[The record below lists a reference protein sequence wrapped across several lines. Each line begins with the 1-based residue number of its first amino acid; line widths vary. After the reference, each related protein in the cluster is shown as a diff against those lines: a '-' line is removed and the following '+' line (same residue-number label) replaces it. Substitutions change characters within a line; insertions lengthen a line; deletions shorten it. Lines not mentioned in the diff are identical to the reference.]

1 MTEDEKKQ
9 QKQRKRE
16 YLRKWVK
23 EHPEKIREYRK
34 QQARREAIAELLV
47 EGHSLD
53 ELLTY
58 DGQMPKPDK
67 LLLSFDGKMPT
78 PDEVLSSFF
87 SDPAAE
93 LMKSADEARANQENE
108 QRANKEK

>member
-1 MTEDEKKQ
+1 MTENEKKQ
-9 QKQRKRE
+9 QARRE
-16 YLRKWVK
+16 YMRKWVK

-34 QQARREAIAELLV
+34 QQARRSAISELLV

-87 SDPAAE
+87 SDPAAD